1 MDVKA
6 AKKAVIE
13 GFRRTDESLLQES
26 TKGNWQDGATAVC
39 VWILGQTVSKQY
51 PGKVSI
57 LGFFCLFCLL
67 EHWGLVL
74 CHCFFLQ

>member
-6 AKKAVIE
+6 AKKAIIE

-39 VWILGQTVSKQY
+39 VWILGQM
-51 PGKVSI
+51 VSI
-57 LGFFCLFCLL
+57 QSPGEKNCTHNCSTSQCIGPGDFFCL
-67 EHWGLVL
+67 VL
-74 CHCFFLQ
+74 